1 MMKKILFIISFFIC
15 CQSAL
20 IAQQIQGT
28 VQNAKTLEPMAELQI
43 SINNQQIYTDAQGK
57 FACSLPVGL
66 HNLQINADGFLAIS
80 LPIKIMDASTIV
92 TKNILLQKARKEM
105 NTITVSGSRFQKR
118 AAEEIVSIEIVK
130 PEFIKNAAINRVDDA
145 LNKMPG
151 ITVIDNQ
158 INIRGGAGWSYGAG
172 SRVMVMLDDMPML
185 TADAQDAK
193 WDFLPIENCE
203 QIEVMK
209 GAASTLY
216 GSSALNG
223 VVHFK
228 TAYARNKPTTKVQL
242 FNGMFGNP
250 ANKNMIWWGK
260 KQPSFGG
267 GYASHSRKI
276 GQSDLV
282 LGSAWF
288 SEDSYLQGDATRRI
302 RFNGNFRHR
311 VKNVPGLVLNLNGN
325 IQLNKSSTFF
335 LHDADTSLN
344 GLLSPFGGVEDSTT
358 TLNKNN
364 GTRANIDPIIT
375 YYSSKGWQ
383 HHLRTRYLFTQ
394 NLIPEKKQTSTG
406 RTYYGEYQVVK
417 KWNDTMGWRKN
428 LNVIA
433 GFVGTQSSV
442 TGELYGQHQFTNL
455 AQYAQ
460 LEKKIGKVWLVGGA
474 RLETNLVDTYKV
486 ETKSVFRGG
495 ANYEPIRGTN
505 FRASWGQGYRY
516 PTIAERFVQTNFGAS
531 SVFPNPGLVSEQ
543 GWSAEL
549 GVKQGFAIGKL
560 IGYLDAAYFR
570 MQYTDMMEFN
580 FGFNNPKDSAQ
591 SLKYLG
597 FQSRNIGD
605 TRITGL
611 DASVFAQ
618 YMGKE
623 ITHNFVVGY
632 TYINPVQID
641 ITPDIIMNYST
652 DRNILKYRYQHT
664 IKATWDL
671 SYKGFSFA
679 TINTINSPMVNI
691 DGVFEKIDYQ
701 QNPNGF
707 LFEGGTSK
715 NGQYGS
721 GLPST
726 IKKFRS
732 LHNNWTWIGDLR
744 LSYQISKQSKVAFV
758 VKNVGNTQYYSRPAL
773 IGPIRNFT
781 FQLFTEL

>member
-1 MMKKILFIISFFIC
+1 MMQKILFVISFLIC

-28 VQNAKTLEPMAELQI
+28 VQNAKTLLPIADVQI
-43 SINNQQIYTDAQGK
+43 SIDNKLIYTDAQGK
-57 FACSLPVGL
+57 FTCPLPIGL
-66 HNLQINADGFLAIS
+66 HNLQINADGFVAVN
-80 LPIKIMDASTIV
+80 LPIKIVDASTSI
-92 TKNILLQKARKEM
+92 TKNILLQTAKKEI

-118 AAEEIVSIEIVK
+118 AAEEIVSIEIIK

-228 TAYARNKPTTKVQL
+228 TGYARNKPTTKVQL
-242 FNGMFGNP
+242 YNGLFGNP

-267 GYASHSRKI
+267 GYASHSRKM

-325 IQLNKSSTFF
+325 VQLNKSSTFF
-335 LHDADTSLN
+335 LHQADTSLN
-344 GLLSPFGGVEDSTT
+344 GLLSPFGGLDDSST

-375 YYSSKGWQ
+375 YYSSEGWQ

-417 KWNDTMGWRKN
+417 KWNDTVGWRKN
-428 LNVIA
+428 LNAIA
-433 GFVGTQSSV
+433 GFVGTQSTVS
-442 TGELYGQHQFTNL
+442 GELYGVHQFSNI

-474 RLETNLVDTYKV
+474 RLETNRVDTYKV

-495 ANYEPIRGTN
+495 ANYEPMRGTN
-505 FRASWGQGYRY
+505 IRASWGQGYRY

-531 SVFPNPGLVSEQ
+531 SVFPNPALVSEQ
-543 GWSAEL
+543 GWSAEI
-549 GVKQGFAIGKL
+549 GVKQGFAFGKL
-560 IGYLDAAYFR
+560 IGYVDAAYFK
-570 MQYTDMMEFN
+570 MQYKDMMEFN
-580 FGFNNPKDSAQ
+580 FGDNRTDTTTQ
-591 SLKYLG
+591 SLLPYLG
-597 FQSRNIGD
+597 FQSRNIGN
-605 TRITGL
+605 TSIAGV

-618 YMGKE
+618 YSGNK

-632 TYINPVQID
+632 TYINPTQID
-641 ITPDIIMNYST
+641 ITPEILRNYST
-652 DRNILKYRYQHT
+652 QQNILKYRYKHT
-664 IKATWDL
+664 IKATWDFT
-671 SYKGFSFA
+671 YKGFSFA
-679 TINTINSPMVNI
+679 TINTINSQMVNV
-691 DGVFEKIDYQ
+691 DGVFEKTDPNENQ
-701 QNPNGF
+701 NGF
-707 LFEGGTSK
+707 LFEIGTSK
-715 NGQYGS
+715 TNYGA

-726 IKKFRS
+726 IRKYRS
-732 LHNNWTWIGDLR
+732 LYNNWTWIGDLR
-744 LSYQISKQSKVAFV
+744 FSYQISKQSKVAFV
-758 VKNVGNTQYYSRPAL
+758 VKNIGNTQYYSRPAL